1 MNPSLQAIDEMNRET
16 TKTNVTIAEETEQ
29 WLKREYPDA
38 LSMQEAIR
46 TALSD
51 ARAHRNV
58 IKSSS
63 VGTTQDK

>member
-1 MNPSLQAIDEMNRET
+1 MNPSLQQTDDMDRET
-16 TKTNVTIAEETEQ
+16 TKTNVTIATETEQ

-63 VGTTQDK
+63 VSASRDE